1 MSQGIGCICL
11 QSEPEGQQIADV
23 ALLKAMHVVVEDGQ
37 QKSDGRPAW
46 LQGV

>member
-1 MSQGIGCICL
+1 MSQERGCICL

-23 ALLKAMHVVVEDGQ
+23 ELLKTIHVVVDDGQ
-37 QKSDGRPAW
+37 QKSAGRPAW